1 MKKIYIELSDICNL
15 ACSFCPATKAKRG
28 IMGVKDFAHCLKE
41 ALHFSRHIAL
51 HILGDPCALEKLD
64 EYLNI
69 ARKIGL
75 ELNKTP
81 KIDIVTSGAFF
92 GKHTVDMLLSPP
104 IFQLSISLEAGV
116 DNFFKKI
123 LPKNDF
129 ANIDFGKNGVASGDF
144 CVRQNPSQK
153 SSLKR
158 FSAYLDSI
166 IALLCAHKANPQ
178 IFLNLRIQDLRTLRD
193 KPALCVICGY
203 LAPLVDFDFLSRQSG
218 KSITTIKE
226 AFLGGNIDFLL
237 DIKGRIRL
245 WEKAL
250 LVVKRS
256 FVWAGFDNKNGTTNG
271 SKNPKHHKYHKCY
284 ALTQQVGILSN
295 GIVVPCCIDGGG
307 EINLGNVFE
316 TPLKQILDCARARN
330 IIDGF
335 RLGEAREEL
344 CMSCGFW
351 E

>member
-41 ALHFSRHIAL
+41 AFGFSRHIAL
-51 HILGDPCALEKLD
+51 HILGDPCALENLD

-144 CVRQNPSQK
+144 GVSQNPSQK

-158 FSAYLDSI
+158 FSAYLDAI

-218 KSITTIKE
+218 KSIATIKE

-237 DIKGRIRL
+237 DAKGRIRL
-245 WEKAL
+245 WEKAIF
-250 LVVKRS
+250 VVKHS
-256 FVWAGFDNKNGTTNG
+256 FVWAGFDNKNGIKSMG
-271 SKNPKHHKYHKCY
+271 QNPKHHKYHKCY

-295 GIVVPCCIDGGG
+295 GIVVPCCIDGEG
-307 EINLGNVFE
+307 EINLGNIFE

-344 CMSCGFW
+344 CRSCGFW